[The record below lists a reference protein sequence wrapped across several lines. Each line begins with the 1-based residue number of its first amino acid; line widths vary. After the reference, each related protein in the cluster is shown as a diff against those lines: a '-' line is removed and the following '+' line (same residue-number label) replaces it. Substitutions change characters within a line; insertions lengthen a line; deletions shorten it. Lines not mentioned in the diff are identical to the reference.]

1 MKVFPG
7 GSVGGPEFVKSVLGP
22 MPWTRIMPTGGV
34 DPSEES
40 LRRWFGAGIVA
51 CGIGSNLITRQLLAA
66 RDYAGIETRVREAI
80 GLVRKIRA
88 ELGN

>member
-22 MPWTRIMPTGGV
+22 MPWTRMMPTGGV

-66 RDYAGIETRVREAI
+66 RDYAGIEARVRETI
-80 GLVRKIRA
+80 GLARRIRT
-88 ELGN
+88 ELGK